1 MKKVN
6 ISIIFITLLF
16 SFITIFGELDKG
28 VVVVLK
34 DASIIITLLAPFIV
48 NKIFNRK
55 LSDGF
60 IFVWLIFIF
69 MAHYLGV
76 IYEGYNKWAIY
87 DKVTHT
93 ISGVLTAYVS
103 LLFIPE
109 RSEKLWFNVLFIIA
123 FSWMCAG
130 LWETFEFVCDT
141 FFNGDAQRVA
151 ATGVTDTMTDMLVA
165 FAGASV
171 FSFGYYIKNKCKK

>member
-1 MKKVN
+1 MHVFGNTMKSMFKDMMEWRPDVAQ
-6 ISIIFITLLF
+6 
-16 SFITIFGELDKG
+16 EYLDKLEAINWKNYLSKKEA
-28 VVVVLK
+28 V
-34 DASIIITLLAPFIV
+34 TIV
-48 NKIFNRK
+48 NGMEPSGGWDVSEWERCMENMDFRTE
-55 LSDGF
+55 DTP
-60 IFVWLIFIF
+60 
-69 MAHYLGV
+69 Y
-76 IYEGYNKWAIY
+76 YNKWAMY